1 MILNLLRL
9 LVVVALGFLCG
20 KLASKLKMPAVLGF
34 LIAGMA
40 LGPHAANLLTQ
51 EILDAPSYERL
62 ISVLECCMGLML
74 GTEMVWKRMR
84 RYGTQVLVITLTESL
99 GTFVVVSAAFCAIF
113 YLTGVPLFLGLIF
126 GGIALATAP
135 APALSIVTEYHTD
148 GPVTRTLIPLAVL
161 DDVAAIVVFLGVMS
175 VVLHHTA
182 GGSIPGSLIPLVI
195 LFPLLI
201 GLAVGLPVSALLRRS
216 EHEKAN
222 AAVVLL
228 GVLAAVG
235 LTMAANAYCMP
246 FPILNFMLTGM
257 VYSAVF
263 SNRIPEQRLDQITA
277 LCTPI
282 IGGCFTLIILNLG
295 APLDYHLI
303 LDAGF
308 FTAIY
313 ILTRALGK
321 IGGAAIGARLSGA
334 PDTVQKYLGLTL
346 MPHSGVSLVLT
357 GIAISSL
364 TGSFSQ
370 YGDIVRG
377 TIAAAAVI
385 NEVIAVFLAR
395 KGFHLAGELEAA
407 RPTAQRSG
415 TDKSPQ
421 QA

>member
-1 MILNLLRL
+1 MVLNLFRL
-9 LVVVALGFLCG
+9 LVVVALGFLSG

-40 LGPHAANLLTQ
+40 LGPNAANLLTQ

-62 ISVLECCMGLML
+62 ISVLECGMGLML

-84 RYGTQVLVITLTESL
+84 SYGMQVLVITLTESM
-99 GTFVVVSAAFCAIF
+99 GTFVVVSAAFCTIF
-113 YLTGVPLFLGLIF
+113 YLTGVPMFLGLIF

-161 DDVAAIVVFLGVMS
+161 DDVAAIAVFLGVMS
-175 VVLHHTA
+175 VVLKQTA
-182 GGSIPGSLIPLVI
+182 GGNIPGYLILLVV
-195 LFPLLI
+195 LFPVLI
-201 GLAVGLPVSALLRRS
+201 GVAVGMPVSALLRRS
-216 EHEKAN
+216 ENKKRN
-222 AAVVLL
+222 AVVVLL
-228 GVLAAVG
+228 GVLAAAG
-235 LTMAANAYCMP
+235 LTMAANAYLMP

-263 SNRIPEQRLDQITA
+263 SNRISEQQLDEIMT
-277 LCTPI
+277 LCAPM

-303 LDAGF
+303 LDAGL

-313 ILTRALGK
+313 IVSRGVGK
-321 IGGAAIGARLSGA
+321 IGGAAIGARMSGA
-334 PDTVQKYLGLTL
+334 PDTVRKYLGFTL

-395 KGFHLAGELEAA
+395 KGFQLAGELEAA
-407 RPTAQRSG
+407 KPSFEQPGAVESRI
-415 TDKSPQ
+415 
-421 QA
+421 

>member
-1 MILNLLRL
+1 MIWNIVRL

-20 KLASKLKMPAVLGF
+20 KLASKLRMPAVLGF

-40 LGPHAANLLTQ
+40 LGPNAANLLTQ
-51 EILDAPSYERL
+51 EILDAPAYENL
-62 ISVLECCMGLML
+62 LSVLECGMGLML

-84 RYGTQVLVITLTESL
+84 SYGKQVLVITLTESL
-99 GTFVVVSAAFCAIF
+99 DTFLVVSAAFCIIF
-113 YLTGVPLFLGLIF
+113 YVTDVPVFLGLIF

-161 DDVAAIVVFLGVMS
+161 DDVAAIAVFLGVMS
-175 VVLHHTA
+175 VVLGQTS
-182 GGSIPGSLIPLVI
+182 GGNIPGYLVLLVV
-195 LFPLLI
+195 LFPVLI
-201 GLAVGLPVSALLRRS
+201 GLVVGVPVSALLRRS
-216 EHEKAN
+216 ENKKAN
-222 AAVVLL
+222 AAVALM
-228 GVLAAVG
+228 GVLAAAG
-235 LTMAANAYCMP
+235 LTMAANAYLMLMP

-263 SNRIPEQRLDQITA
+263 ANRVEEKKLDEMMT
-277 LCTPI
+277 LCNPI
-282 IGGCFTLIILNLG
+282 IGGCFTLLILNLG

-303 LDAGF
+303 LDAGL

-313 ILTRALGK
+313 ILTRAVGK
-321 IGGAAIGARLSGA
+321 IGGAAVGAHMSGA
-334 PDTVQKYLGLTL
+334 PAPVRKYLGLPM

-364 TGSFSQ
+364 TGSFAQ

-395 KGFHLAGELEAA
+395 KGFQLAGELGAA
-407 RPTAQRSG
+407 
-415 TDKSPQ
+415 KSSSL
-421 QA
+421 

>member
-1 MILNLLRL
+1 MVYNLLRL
-9 LVVVALGFLCG
+9 LIVVVLGFLFG

-40 LGPHAANLLTQ
+40 LGPNAANLLTQ
-51 EILDAPSYERL
+51 EILDAPTYERL
-62 ISVLECCMGLML
+62 ISVLECGMGLML

-84 RYGTQVLVITLTESL
+84 RYGKQVLTITLTESL
-99 GTFVVVSAAFCAIF
+99 GTFLVVSAASCAIF
-113 YLTGVPLFLGLIF
+113 YLTGVPVFLGLVF

-161 DDVAAIVVFLGVMS
+161 DDVAAITVFLGVMS
-175 VVLHHTA
+175 VVLKQTS
-182 GGSIPGSLIPLVI
+182 GSNVLGYLI
-195 LFPLLI
+195 LL
-201 GLAVGLPVSALLRRS
+201 VGLPVSALLRKS
-216 EHEKAN
+216 QNPKINSVIA
-222 AAVVLL
+222 LL
-228 GVLAAVG
+228 GVLTAAG
-235 LTMAANAYCMP
+235 ITLATNTYLMP

-263 SNRIPEQRLDQITA
+263 ANRIPEEQLNGMMSR
-277 LCTPI
+277 CTSI

-303 LDAGF
+303 LDAGL

-313 ILTRALGK
+313 IVTRAVGK
-321 IGGAAIGARLSGA
+321 IGGAAIGAHLSHA
-334 PDTVQKYLGLTL
+334 PVTVRKYLGLTL

-364 TGSFSQ
+364 TGAFSQ
-370 YGDIVRG
+370 YGYIVRG

-395 KGFHLAGELEAA
+395 KGFQLAGELNAA
-407 RPTAQRSG
+407 SSSSTPSAQS
-415 TDKSPQ
+415 
-421 QA
+421 A

>member
-1 MILNLLRL
+1 MMALNLLRL
-9 LVVVALGFLCG
+9 LVVVALGFLFG

-40 LGPHAANLLTQ
+40 LGPNAANLLTQ
-51 EILDAPSYERL
+51 EILDAPSYEHL
-62 ISVLECCMGLML
+62 ISVLECGMGLML

-84 RYGTQVLVITLTESL
+84 NYGTQVVIITLTESL
-99 GTFVVVSAAFCAIF
+99 GTFVVVSAAFCTIF
-113 YLTGVPLFLGLIF
+113 YLTGVPVFLGLIF
-126 GGIALATAP
+126 GGIALAAAP
-135 APALSIVTEYHTD
+135 APALSIVTEYHTA

-161 DDVAAIVVFLGVMS
+161 DDVAAIAVFLGVMS
-175 VVLHHTA
+175 IVLKHTA
-182 GGSIPGSLIPLVI
+182 SGNIPGYLILLVV

-201 GLAVGLPVSALLRRS
+201 GLAVGIPISALLRRS
-216 EHEKAN
+216 ESQKRN
-222 AAVVLL
+222 AAAVLL
-228 GVLAAVG
+228 GVLVAAG
-235 LTMAANAYCMP
+235 LTMAANTYLMP

-263 SNRIPEQRLDQITA
+263 SNRIPEQRLDQIMA
-277 LCTPI
+277 LCTPMI
-282 IGGCFTLIILNLG
+282 SCCFTLIILNLG

-303 LDAGF
+303 LDAGL

-313 ILTRALGK
+313 ILSRAVGK
-321 IGGAAIGARLSGA
+321 IGGAAIGARISGA
-334 PDTVQKYLGLTL
+334 PATVRKYLGFTL

-364 TGSFSQ
+364 TGSFAQ

-395 KGFHLAGELEAA
+395 KGFQLAGELGAA
-407 RPTAQRSG
+407 VPSASQTVESI
-415 TDKSPQ
+415 
-421 QA
+421 

>member
-1 MILNLLRL
+1 MVYNLLRL
-9 LVVVALGFLCG
+9 LIVVALGFLFG

-40 LGPHAANLLTQ
+40 LGPNAASLLTQ
-51 EILDAPSYERL
+51 EILDAPAYERL
-62 ISVLECCMGLML
+62 ISVLECGMGLML

-84 RYGTQVLVITLTESL
+84 RYGKQVLTITLTESL
-99 GTFVVVSAAFCAIF
+99 GTFLVVSAASCAIF
-113 YLTGVPLFLGLIF
+113 YLTGVPVFLGLVF

-161 DDVAAIVVFLGVMS
+161 DDVAAITVFLGVMS
-175 VVLHHTA
+175 VVLKQTS
-182 GGSIPGSLIPLVI
+182 GSNVPGYLILLVV
-195 LFPLLI
+195 LFPVLI
-201 GLAVGLPVSALLRRS
+201 GLLVGLPVSALLRKS
-216 EHEKAN
+216 QNPKINSVIA
-222 AAVVLL
+222 LL
-228 GVLAAVG
+228 GVLTAAG
-235 LTMAANAYCMP
+235 ITLAANTYLMP

-263 SNRIPEQRLDQITA
+263 ANRIPEEQLDGMMSR
-277 LCTPI
+277 CTSI

-303 LDAGF
+303 LDAGL

-313 ILTRALGK
+313 IVTRAVGK
-321 IGGAAIGARLSGA
+321 IGGAAIGAHLSHA
-334 PDTVQKYLGLTL
+334 PVTVRKYLGLTL

-364 TGSFSQ
+364 TGAFSQ
-370 YGDIVRG
+370 YGYIVRG

-385 NEVIAVFLAR
+385 NEVIAVFWAR
-395 KGFHLAGELEAA
+395 KGFQLAGELNAA
-407 RPTAQRSG
+407 SSSSTPSAQS
-415 TDKSPQ
+415 
-421 QA
+421 A

>member
-1 MILNLLRL
+1 
-9 LVVVALGFLCG
+9 
-20 KLASKLKMPAVLGF
+20 MPAVLGF

-40 LGPHAANLLTQ
+40 LGPNACNLLTQ

-62 ISVLECCMGLML
+62 ISVLECGMGLML

-84 RYGTQVLVITLTESL
+84 RYGKQVLVITLTESL
-99 GTFVVVSAAFCAIF
+99 GTFVVVSASFCLIF
-113 YLTGVPLFLGLIF
+113 WLTGVPMFLGLIF

-161 DDVAAIVVFLGVMS
+161 DDVAAIAVFLGVMS
-175 VVLHHTA
+175 VVLQQTA
-182 GGSIPGSLIPLVI
+182 GGSIPGYLVLLVV

-201 GLAVGLPVSALLRRS
+201 GLAVGMPVSSLLRRS
-216 EHEKAN
+216 ENPKRN
-222 AAVVLL
+222 AAVALL
-228 GVLAAVG
+228 GILVAAG
-235 LTMAANAYCMP
+235 LTMAANAYLMP

-263 SNRIPEQRLDQITA
+263 ANRIDAQKLDDMMT
-277 LCTPI
+277 LCNPI

-303 LDAGF
+303 LNAGL

-313 ILTRALGK
+313 ILTRAVGK
-321 IGGAAIGARLSGA
+321 IGGAAIGARISGA
-334 PDTVQKYLGLTL
+334 PATVRKYLGLTL

-364 TGSFSQ
+364 TSSFSQ

-395 KGFHLAGELEAA
+395 KGFQLAGELNAA
-407 RPTAQRSG
+407 VSSQGQPGPADSH
-415 TDKSPQ
+415 
-421 QA
+421 

>member
-1 MILNLLRL
+1 MVWNLVRL
-9 LVVVALGFLCG
+9 LAVVALGFLFG

-40 LGPHAANLLTQ
+40 LGPNTANLLTQ
-51 EILDAPSYERL
+51 EILDAPAYERL
-62 ISVLECCMGLML
+62 ISVLECGMGLML

-84 RYGTQVLVITLTESL
+84 SYGKQVLIITLTESL

-113 YLTGVPLFLGLIF
+113 YLTGVPVFLGLIF

-161 DDVAAIVVFLGVMS
+161 DDVAAIAVFLGVMS
-175 VVLHHTA
+175 VVMGQTA
-182 GGSIPGSLIPLVI
+182 GGSIPGYLVLLVV

-201 GLAVGLPVSALLRRS
+201 GLAVGFPVAALLRRS
-216 EHEKAN
+216 ENKTAN
-222 AAVVLL
+222 AVVVLL
-228 GVLAAVG
+228 GVLAAAG
-235 LTMAANAYCMP
+235 LTMAANAYLMP

-263 SNRIPEQRLDQITA
+263 ANLTEPQKLDAMMT

-303 LDAGF
+303 LDAGL
-308 FTAIY
+308 FTAVY
-313 ILTRALGK
+313 ILARAVGK
-321 IGGAAIGARLSGA
+321 IGGAAIGAQLSGA
-334 PDTVQKYLGLTL
+334 PDTVRKYLGFTL

-395 KGFHLAGELEAA
+395 KGFQLAGELEAA
-407 RPTAQRSG
+407 KPVQRQPGPAESL
-415 TDKSPQ
+415 
-421 QA
+421 

>member
-1 MILNLLRL
+1 MIVNLLRL
-9 LVVVALGFLCG
+9 LVVVALGFLFG
-20 KLASKLKMPAVLGF
+20 KLASKLRMPAVLGF

-40 LGPHAANLLTQ
+40 LGPNAANLLTQ
-51 EILDAPSYERL
+51 EILDAPAYERL
-62 ISVLECCMGLML
+62 ISVLECGMGLML

-84 RYGTQVLVITLTESL
+84 SYGKQVLVITLTESL
-99 GTFVVVSAAFCAIF
+99 GTFVVVSAMFCAIF
-113 YLTGVPLFLGLIF
+113 YLTGVPVFLGLIF

-161 DDVAAIVVFLGVMS
+161 DDVAAIAVFLGVMS
-175 VVLHHTA
+175 VVLKQTS
-182 GGSIPGSLIPLVI
+182 GGNVPGYLILLVI
-195 LFPLLI
+195 LFPVLI
-201 GLAVGLPVSALLRRS
+201 GAAVGMPIAALLRKS
-216 EHEKAN
+216 DN
-222 AAVVLL
+222 AKRNAVIVLL
-228 GVLAAVG
+228 GVLAAAG
-235 LTMAANAYCMP
+235 LTMAANAYLMP

-263 SNRIPEQRLDQITA
+263 ANRIPEQQLDGMMA
-277 LCTPI
+277 LCTPV

-303 LDAGF
+303 LDAGL
-308 FTAIY
+308 FTAVY
-313 ILTRALGK
+313 IVARAVGK
-321 IGGAAIGARLSGA
+321 IGGAAIGAQISGA
-334 PDTVQKYLGLTL
+334 PATVRKYLGFTL

-395 KGFHLAGELEAA
+395 KGFQLAGELGAA
-407 RPTAQRSG
+407 KPR
-415 TDKSPQ
+415 
-421 QA
+421 

>member
-1 MILNLLRL
+1 
-9 LVVVALGFLCG
+9 
-20 KLASKLKMPAVLGF
+20 MPAVLGF

-40 LGPHAANLLTQ
+40 LGPNAANLLTQ
-51 EILDAPSYERL
+51 EILDAPAYERL
-62 ISVLECCMGLML
+62 ISVLECGMGLML

-84 RYGTQVLVITLTESL
+84 SYGKQVLIITLTESL

-113 YLTGVPLFLGLIF
+113 YLTGVPVFLGLIF

-161 DDVAAIVVFLGVMS
+161 DDVAAIAVFLGVMS
-175 VVLHHTA
+175 VVMGQTA
-182 GGSIPGSLIPLVI
+182 GGSIPGYLVLLVV

-201 GLAVGLPVSALLRRS
+201 GLAVGFPVAALLRRS
-216 EHEKAN
+216 ENKTAN
-222 AAVVLL
+222 AVVVLL
-228 GVLAAVG
+228 GVLAAAG
-235 LTMAANAYCMP
+235 LTMAANAYLMP

-263 SNRIPEQRLDQITA
+263 ANLTEPQKLDAMMT
-277 LCTPI
+277 LCSPI

-303 LDAGF
+303 LDAGL
-308 FTAIY
+308 FTAVY
-313 ILTRALGK
+313 ILARAVGK

-334 PDTVQKYLGLTL
+334 PDTVRKYLGFTL

-395 KGFHLAGELEAA
+395 KGFQLAGELEAA
-407 RPTAQRSG
+407 KPAQRQPGPAESL
-415 TDKSPQ
+415 
-421 QA
+421 

>member
-1 MILNLLRL
+1 MVYNLLRL
-9 LVVVALGFLCG
+9 LIVVVLGFLFG

-40 LGPHAANLLTQ
+40 LGPNAANLLTQ
-51 EILDAPSYERL
+51 EILDAPTYERL
-62 ISVLECCMGLML
+62 ISVLECGMGLML

-84 RYGTQVLVITLTESL
+84 RYGKQVLTITLTESL
-99 GTFVVVSAAFCAIF
+99 GTFLVVSAASCAIF
-113 YLTGVPLFLGLIF
+113 YLTGVPVFLGLVF

-161 DDVAAIVVFLGVMS
+161 DDVAAITVFLGVMS
-175 VVLHHTA
+175 VVLKQTS
-182 GGSIPGSLIPLVI
+182 GSNVPGYLI
-195 LFPLLI
+195 LL
-201 GLAVGLPVSALLRRS
+201 VGLPVSALLRKS
-216 EHEKAN
+216 QNPKINSVIA
-222 AAVVLL
+222 LL
-228 GVLAAVG
+228 GVLTAAG
-235 LTMAANAYCMP
+235 ITLAANTYLMP

-263 SNRIPEQRLDQITA
+263 ANRIPEEQLNGMMSR
-277 LCTPI
+277 CTSI

-303 LDAGF
+303 LDAGL

-313 ILTRALGK
+313 IVTRAVGK
-321 IGGAAIGARLSGA
+321 IGGAAIGAHLSHA
-334 PDTVQKYLGLTL
+334 PVTVRKYLGLTL
-346 MPHSGVSLVLT
+346 MPHSDVSLVLT

-364 TGSFSQ
+364 TGTFSQ

-385 NEVIAVFLAR
+385 NEVIAVFWAR
-395 KGFHLAGELEAA
+395 KGFQLAGELNAA
-407 RPTAQRSG
+407 QPSSTPSAQS
-415 TDKSPQ
+415 
-421 QA
+421 A

>member
-1 MILNLLRL
+1 MVYNLLRL
-9 LVVVALGFLCG
+9 LIVVVLGFLFG

-40 LGPHAANLLTQ
+40 LGPNAANLLTQ
-51 EILDAPSYERL
+51 EILDAPTYERL
-62 ISVLECCMGLML
+62 ISVLECGMGLML

-84 RYGTQVLVITLTESL
+84 RYGKQVLTITLTESL
-99 GTFVVVSAAFCAIF
+99 GTFLVVSAASCAIF
-113 YLTGVPLFLGLIF
+113 YLTGVPVFLGLVF

-161 DDVAAIVVFLGVMS
+161 DDVAAITVFVLGY
-175 VVLHHTA
+175 
-182 GGSIPGSLIPLVI
+182 LI
-195 LFPLLI
+195 LL
-201 GLAVGLPVSALLRRS
+201 VGLPVSALLRKS
-216 EHEKAN
+216 QNPKINSVIA
-222 AAVVLL
+222 LL
-228 GVLAAVG
+228 GVLTAAG
-235 LTMAANAYCMP
+235 ITLAANTYLMP

-263 SNRIPEQRLDQITA
+263 ANRIPEEQLNGMMSR
-277 LCTPI
+277 CTSI

-303 LDAGF
+303 LDAGL

-313 ILTRALGK
+313 IVTRAVGK
-321 IGGAAIGARLSGA
+321 IGGAAIGAHLSHA
-334 PDTVQKYLGLTL
+334 PVTVRKYLGLTL

-364 TGSFSQ
+364 TGAFSQ
-370 YGDIVRG
+370 YGYIVRG

-395 KGFHLAGELEAA
+395 KGFQLAGELNAA
-407 RPTAQRSG
+407 SSSSTPSAQS
-415 TDKSPQ
+415 
-421 QA
+421 A

>member
-1 MILNLLRL
+1 MIVNLLRL
-9 LVVVALGFLCG
+9 LAVVALGFLFG
-20 KLASKLKMPAVLGF
+20 KLASKLRMPAVLGF

-40 LGPHAANLLTQ
+40 LGPNAANLLTQ
-51 EILDAPSYERL
+51 EILDAPAYERL
-62 ISVLECCMGLML
+62 ISVLECGMGLML

-84 RYGTQVLVITLTESL
+84 SYGKQVLVITLTESL
-99 GTFVVVSAAFCAIF
+99 GTFVVVSAMFCAIF
-113 YLTGVPLFLGLIF
+113 YMTGVPVFLGLIF

-161 DDVAAIVVFLGVMS
+161 DDVAAIAVFLGVMS
-175 VVLHHTA
+175 VVLKQTS
-182 GGSIPGSLIPLVI
+182 GGNVPGYLILLVI
-195 LFPLLI
+195 LFPALI
-201 GLAVGLPVSALLRRS
+201 GAAVGMPIAALLRKS
-216 EHEKAN
+216 DN
-222 AAVVLL
+222 AKRNAVIVLL
-228 GVLAAVG
+228 GVLAAAG
-235 LTMAANAYCMP
+235 LTMAANAYLMP

-263 SNRIPEQRLDQITA
+263 ANRIPEQQLDGMMA
-277 LCTPI
+277 LCTPV

-303 LDAGF
+303 LDAGL
-308 FTAIY
+308 FTAVY
-313 ILTRALGK
+313 IVARAVGK
-321 IGGAAIGARLSGA
+321 IGGAAIGAQISGA
-334 PDTVQKYLGLTL
+334 PATVRKYLGFTL

-395 KGFHLAGELEAA
+395 KGFQLAGELGAA
-407 RPTAQRSG
+407 KP
-415 TDKSPQ
+415 PQ
-421 QA
+421 E

>member
-1 MILNLLRL
+1 MIVNLLRL
-9 LVVVALGFLCG
+9 LAVVALGFLFG
-20 KLASKLKMPAVLGF
+20 KLASKLRMPVVLGF

-40 LGPHAANLLTQ
+40 LGPNAANLLTQ
-51 EILDAPSYERL
+51 EILDAPAYERL
-62 ISVLECCMGLML
+62 ISVLECGMGLML

-84 RYGTQVLVITLTESL
+84 SYGKQVLVITLTESL
-99 GTFVVVSAAFCAIF
+99 GTFVVVSAMFCAIF
-113 YLTGVPLFLGLIF
+113 YMTGVPVFLGLIF

-161 DDVAAIVVFLGVMS
+161 DDVAAIAVFLGVMS
-175 VVLHHTA
+175 VVLKQTS
-182 GGSIPGSLIPLVI
+182 GGNVPGYLILLVI
-195 LFPLLI
+195 LFPALI
-201 GLAVGLPVSALLRRS
+201 GAAVGMPIAALLRKRD
-216 EHEKAN
+216 N
-222 AAVVLL
+222 AKRNAVMVFL
-228 GVLAAVG
+228 GVLAAAG
-235 LTMAANAYCMP
+235 LTMAANAYLMP

-263 SNRIPEQRLDQITA
+263 ANRIPQQQLDGMMA
-277 LCTPI
+277 LCTPA

-303 LDAGF
+303 LDAGL
-308 FTAIY
+308 FTAVY
-313 ILTRALGK
+313 IVARAVGK
-321 IGGAAIGARLSGA
+321 IGGAAIGAQISGA
-334 PDTVQKYLGLTL
+334 PVTVRKYLGFTL

-395 KGFHLAGELEAA
+395 KGFQLAGELGAA
-407 RPTAQRSG
+407 KPR
-415 TDKSPQ
+415 
-421 QA
+421 